1 MEYHRFRST
10 QPQCS
15 FKVAVVGCGNVGATT
30 AYALLLGGTPTN
42 LSLIDLDAKRAE
54 SFLLD
59 LEHSLPFTSSTCL
72 EAGTKYALCKDAQV
86 IVITAG
92 AHQKPGQ
99 TRLDLLATNRKII
112 QNMIPQIIAVA
123 PNAIIVMVTNPVDI
137 LTYEAAALSK
147 LPWGRVFGTGTML
160 DSARFRFH
168 ISEKLKI
175 NPESIDAYV
184 LGEHGNSSFP
194 VYSSSNIFGLPLVK
208 YPGFTE
214 KMTLQCYEETKNA
227 AYKII
232 AGQGFTCYSIATV
245 VQKIVHYIFEDAHV
259 VCTLSVPLRG
269 EYGQKK
275 VAISVPCVLG
285 RHGVEKI
292 IAVPLS
298 KKEQKQLTNSVNT
311 LKALL

>member
-1 MEYHRFRST
+1 MEYHRFRAE
-10 QPQCS
+10 QLHCS
-15 FKVAVVGCGNVGATT
+15 FKVAVIGCGNVGATT

-42 LSLIDLDAKRAE
+42 LSLIDVDAKRVE
-54 SFLLD
+54 SLLLD

-72 EAGTKYALCKDAQV
+72 EAGTDYTLCKDAQV
-86 IVITAG
+86 VVITAG
-92 AHQKPGQ
+92 ARQKPGQ
-99 TRLDLLATNRKII
+99 TRLDLLTTNRAIVKE
-112 QNMIPQIIAVA
+112 MIPHIMEVA
-123 PNAIIVMVTNPVDI
+123 PSAIIVMVTNPVDV
-137 LTYEAAALSK
+137 LTYEAAKLSK

-168 ISEKLKI
+168 ISQKLKI
-175 NPESIDAYV
+175 NPESVDAYI

-214 KMTLQCYEETKNA
+214 KMAVQCYEDTKNA

-269 EYGQKK
+269 EYGQKGI
-275 VAISVPCVLG
+275 ATSVPCVLG
-285 RHGVEKI
+285 RRGVERT
-292 IAVPLS
+292 IAVPLN
-298 KKEQKQLTNSVNT
+298 KKEQKQFVKSVTT